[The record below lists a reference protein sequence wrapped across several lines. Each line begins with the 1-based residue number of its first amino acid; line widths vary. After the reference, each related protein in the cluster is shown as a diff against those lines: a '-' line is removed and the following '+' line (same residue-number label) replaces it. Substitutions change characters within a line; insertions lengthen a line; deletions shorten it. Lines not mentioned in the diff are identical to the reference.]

1 MTFLVLQGPN
11 VASSACFVLLF
22 LFYKAGK
29 ETASRIGTIFVSLGM
44 AARRYCIR
52 GSEISPYRAAL
63 SEWTMARIPQKWY
76 LKIPTIRYVA
86 RKRGRYHWA

>member
-22 LFYKAGK
+22 LLYKAGK

-63 SEWTMARIPQKWY
+63 SEMDHAAYTPKVVPQNSN
-76 LKIPTIRYVA
+76 
-86 RKRGRYHWA
+86 H